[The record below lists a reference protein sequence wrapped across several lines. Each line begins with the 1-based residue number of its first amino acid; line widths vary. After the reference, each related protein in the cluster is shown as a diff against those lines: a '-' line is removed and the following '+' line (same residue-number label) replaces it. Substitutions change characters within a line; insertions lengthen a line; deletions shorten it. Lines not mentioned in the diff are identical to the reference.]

1 MQAEWIEE
9 HDDQLNALGTKGI
22 GEISIVGS
30 PAAVL
35 NAVWHATGV
44 RVRELPI
51 TPDRLLGGLPERLDV
66 LEAAP
71 RSADTQRMVRRHGAA
86 VGSVVLLVAVF
97 LLLVRGQPGGPT
109 TARAVDDVGQLL
121 AALVA
126 SVACAWRWQRS
137 PGRLGRPWLLLSLGT
152 GAWCAGEAVWSWSEV
167 VAGQQTP
174 FPSLADAG
182 YLLFP
187 VLAAVGL
194 LLWPSAGLT
203 RGARGRAL
211 LDGVLVAGALF
222 IVSWV
227 TALGT
232 AVGADSGSG
241 LAHVVSLA
249 YPVTDL
255 VLLTLTVV
263 IVANARRESG
273 SGLPLLAVG
282 LVSLCIADSGF
293 AYLSATEAYATGAFV
308 DGGWFGGFLLIAA
321 AAVAPAAVPQDE
333 AQANPKEQP
342 LASTPTALLPYVPAG
357 FGLAVTVVSELRGS
371 YDRLMFGASAVVV
384 GALLVRQ
391 LLAVLD
397 NRALLRRLVEA
408 QQELRHQAFHD
419 PLTGLANRALFADRL
434 RHGLELHRRDGRP
447 IGLLYC
453 DLDGFKT
460 VNDTL
465 GHDAGDEVIRAAA
478 ERLRALT
485 RPGDTVARMGGDEFA
500 VLLEDGGDA
509 KAVADRL
516 LAGFARPTAIGRH
529 AVAVG
534 VSVGIAALPAGSATV
549 DAASLLR
556 RADAAMYTAKRAGRG
571 VAVEWVEPALVVP
584 VEVLPVQALSA

>member
-1 MQAEWIEE
+1 M
-9 HDDQLNALGTKGI
+9 
-22 GEISIVGS
+22 
-30 PAAVL
+30 
-35 NAVWHATGV
+35 
-44 RVRELPI
+44 
-51 TPDRLLGGLPERLDV
+51 
-66 LEAAP
+66 
-71 RSADTQRMVRRHGAA
+71 
-86 VGSVVLLVAVF
+86 LLVAVF
-97 LLLVRGQPGGPT
+97 LVLVRGQPGGPT
-109 TARAVDDVGQLL
+109 VARAVDDVGQLL
-121 AALVA
+121 AALLA
-126 SVACAWRWQRS
+126 SVACTSRWRRS
-137 PGRLGRPWLLLSLGT
+137 PGRPGRPWLLLSLGT
-152 GAWCAGEAVWSWSEV
+152 GAWCVGEAVWSWSEV

-187 VLAAVGL
+187 VLAAIGL

-232 AVGADSGSG
+232 ALGADSASR
-241 LAHVVSLA
+241 LARAVSLA

-282 LVSLCIADSGF
+282 LVSLCVADSGF
-293 AYLSATEAYATGAFV
+293 AYLSATEAYATGALV
-308 DGGWFGGFLLIAA
+308 DAGWFGGFLLIAA
-321 AAVAPAAVPQDE
+321 AAVAPAVAQDQAE
-333 AQANPKEQP
+333 ATTKEQS
-342 LASTPTALLPYVPAG
+342 LTSTPATLLPYVPAG
-357 FGLAVTVVSELRGS
+357 IGLAVTVISELRGTS
-371 YDRLMFGASAVVV
+371 DGLTFAASAVVV

-391 LLAVLD
+391 LLAALD

-408 QQELRHQAFHD
+408 QQELRYQAFHD

-434 RHGLELHRRDGRP
+434 RHGLELHRRDRRSL
-447 IGLLYC
+447 GLLYC
-453 DLDGFKT
+453 DLDGFKA

-509 KAVADRL
+509 CAVAGRI
-516 LAGFARPTAIGRH
+516 LAGFARPTAVGRH
-529 AVAVG
+529 SVAVG
-534 VSVGIAALPAGSATV
+534 VSVGIAALPADSPAV
-549 DAASLLR
+549 DAATLLR

-571 VAVEWVEPALVVP
+571 VAVEWEHPTLVVP
-584 VEVLPVQALSA
+584 AQVMTA